1 MDAVNIINN
10 INAVA
15 EKIFKSVEKDVFKN
29 LDMLVNISPNILKE
43 EPLNKIFTEDLN
55 SNIILLIS
63 SFIILF
69 AISYLISRVIL
80 LYNGEQQTSVF
91 KFILRVSVCTI
102 FSISSFYLVETLL
115 NINSLFTSVI
125 ANIGEDITQE
135 KICFNSLREVVID
148 LNQYMGEDF
157 LSLDGMIKG
166 VISFGAAT
174 LLLHFSIRYT
184 TIIFLIVVSPIAIM
198 FASSDI
204 TYDIFSNWLKML
216 LINLFI
222 QNIVV
227 LIIIIP
233 LGFKNINTT
242 MFKIVLVGVIY
253 LLYRINNFAKEVL
266 GNISRKVVR
275 RR

>member
-1 MDAVNIINN
+1 MDATSIINS
-10 INAVA
+10 INTIA

-29 LDMLVNISPNILKE
+29 LDILVNISPKILKE

-69 AISYLISRVIL
+69 AISYIVSRMIL

-91 KFILRVSVCTI
+91 KFILRVGVCTI
-102 FSISSFYLVETLL
+102 FSISSFYLMETLL

-125 ANIGEDITQE
+125 ANIGEDITHE
-135 KICFNSLREVVID
+135 KICFNSLREIVID
-148 LNQYMGEDF
+148 LNKYMGEDF

-166 VISFGAAT
+166 VISFGAVT

-184 TIIFLIVVSPIAIM
+184 TVIFLILISPITIM

-204 TYDIFSNWLKML
+204 TYDIFSSWLKML

-227 LIIIIP
+227 IIIIIP
-233 LGFKNINTT
+233 LGFKKINTV

-253 LLYRINNFAKEVL
+253 LLYRINGFSREIL
-266 GNISRKVVR
+266 GNISRRVVR